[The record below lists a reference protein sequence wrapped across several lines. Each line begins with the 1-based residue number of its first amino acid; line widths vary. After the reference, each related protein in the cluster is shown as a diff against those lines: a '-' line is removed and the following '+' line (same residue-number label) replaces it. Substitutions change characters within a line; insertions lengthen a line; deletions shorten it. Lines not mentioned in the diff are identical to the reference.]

1 VSVAL
6 EAVGSALV
14 GLVEL
19 PFRDGYVPS
28 IVVVSLYVS
37 LVAVSL
43 STLVSVPVAVTMG
56 FLEFPGKSLVKSV
69 INTGMGFPSVV
80 VGLVVLFAVSNQG
93 PLGSFEL
100 IFTREAMILSQF
112 VLATPPITAIS
123 LAAITG
129 VDDGVREAAS
139 ALGGTRIDVALVV
152 LKEARYGIATAILAG
167 FGRAISEVGSVL
179 IVGGNITSAD
189 GISKTRTLTTAIQL
203 EARQGRYE
211 TAMILGAVLVV
222 LVLTVNTIVVRLSDN
237 LRVTDVTHAY
247 DAEPVLTDVS
257 LAVDPGEVLAL
268 IGPSGVGKTTL
279 LRILGLSLEPTAGT
293 VAFDETDVWAADTAR
308 RRALRRRTGTVF
320 QAASL
325 FDASVARNVEYG
337 LRVRRPWRERIR
349 SGIRGLVGGEDAPAS
364 VRDALDVV
372 GLPDAASRSA
382 DSLSGGEAQRVSF
395 ARALA
400 YDPDLLLLDE
410 PTSDLDPRN
419 TAVVEDAVERARARD
434 IGVVVATHDMNQA
447 ERIADRV
454 AVLLGDGVTEVG
466 LTEAVFDDPRDDR
479 TRQFIAGELVY

>member
-1 VSVAL
+1 MSVAL
-6 EAVGSALV
+6 EAVGSAPV
-14 GLVEL
+14 GLL
-19 PFRDGYVPS
+19 DFPFRDGYVPS

-37 LVAVSL
+37 LVAVGL

-80 VGLVVLFAVSNQG
+80 VGLVVLFVVSNQG

-129 VDDGVREAAS
+129 VDDRVRDAAR

-152 LKEARYGIATAILAG
+152 LKEARYGIATAIVAG

-237 LRVTDVTHAY
+237 
-247 DAEPVLTDVS
+247 
-257 LAVDPGEVLAL
+257 
-268 IGPSGVGKTTL
+268 
-279 LRILGLSLEPTAGT
+279 
-293 VAFDETDVWAADTAR
+293 
-308 RRALRRRTGTVF
+308 
-320 QAASL
+320 
-325 FDASVARNVEYG
+325 
-337 LRVRRPWRERIR
+337 
-349 SGIRGLVGGEDAPAS
+349 
-364 VRDALDVV
+364 
-372 GLPDAASRSA
+372 
-382 DSLSGGEAQRVSF
+382 
-395 ARALA
+395 
-400 YDPDLLLLDE
+400 
-410 PTSDLDPRN
+410 
-419 TAVVEDAVERARARD
+419 
-434 IGVVVATHDMNQA
+434 
-447 ERIADRV
+447 
-454 AVLLGDGVTEVG
+454 GVT
-466 LTEAVFDDPRDDR
+466 R
-479 TRQFIAGELVY
+479 